1 MISKSSASDPLS
13 AAMDAALRL
22 LSIRARSRRE
32 LKLAMARRGLAES
45 VQDAALSRLEELG
58 YVDDSRF
65 ARDRASALLRNG
77 KLGPRAVLQRL
88 RGHGLPEEQARQ
100 ALADAERGLNFDPL
114 EAARLVLHKRG
125 LSGRTLEPQEKSKA
139 TRLLHARGFADG
151 TIEQLLGLSELD
163 LGPEDG

>member
-1 MISKSSASDPLS
+1 MISRSSASDPLS
-13 AAMDAALRL
+13 AAIDAALRL

-32 LKLAMARRGLAES
+32 LKLAMARRGLGES

-58 YVDDSRF
+58 YVDDARF

-88 RGHGLPEEQARQ
+88 RGHGLSEEQAKQ
-100 ALADAERGLNFDPL
+100 ALADSERALSFDPL

-125 LSGRTLEPQEKSKA
+125 LAGRALEPKEKSKA
-139 TRLLHARGFADG
+139 VRLLHARGFADG
-151 TIEQLLGLSELD
+151 TIEQLLGVSELD